1 MKKQYIIPLVFL
13 LTGIAIT
20 IIGALFKL
28 MHWPG
33 ATIILSIGLL
43 AEASAII
50 LVIIA
55 ALKRMK

>member
-50 LVIIA
+50 IVIIA